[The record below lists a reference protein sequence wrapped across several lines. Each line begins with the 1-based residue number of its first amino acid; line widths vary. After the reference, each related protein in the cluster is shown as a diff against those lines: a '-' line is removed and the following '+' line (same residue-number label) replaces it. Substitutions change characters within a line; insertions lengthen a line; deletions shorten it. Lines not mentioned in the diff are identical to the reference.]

1 MADLPPITQ
10 RWLADHHGVITTARL
25 KHHGVGRTTI
35 VRLVD
40 AGALHRVAK
49 GVFVAASA
57 PQTVEQRCAVLC
69 AAHSSGFITGPTAGV
84 LAGLRRMP
92 RSASLHLSVRH
103 GMHLPPLTGVRLRQT
118 TMVWE
123 VDRMRRKDGII
134 VASWP
139 RLAFDLAADLRQ
151 LDHLSVVEQLLHE
164 GRVEGA
170 ELVAIE
176 RRLGHPARP
185 GSGVFKRTLESLPS
199 AGASQ
204 SHPEVIVAA
213 ALRRRGIPIEQQAR
227 VIRSSNGL
235 AFHIDLAVPSARW
248 GIELDIHPEHRTL
261 DGLANDAR
269 RRREMHLVVWQI
281 ETVSE
286 LDLANLESLAD
297 ELAQL
302 YAARVR
308 ELARPSVS

>member
-10 RWLADHHGVITTARL
+10 RWLADHHGVISTARL

-35 VRLVD
+35 VRLID

-49 GVFVAASA
+49 GVFIAASA

-69 AAHSSGFITGPTAGV
+69 AAHSSGFITGPTAGA

-103 GMHLPPLTGVRLRQT
+103 GIHLPPLTGVHLRQT
-118 TMVWE
+118 TVIWE
-123 VDRMRRKDGII
+123 VDRMRREDGII

-164 GRVEGA
+164 RRVKAA

-199 AGASQ
+199 SRASQ

-269 RRREMHLVVWQI
+269 RRREMHLIAWQI